1 MQTYSA
7 TETQLMRRNGDI
19 EHVRRSRRKR
29 APGHSP
35 SPEEQ
40 LSGGEDANAASES
53 SEGAG
58 ADPGKGEAM
67 SAEDA
72 KQGGGIRKS
81 VEKARKSKRE
91 AGEAGTASVKQ
102 KRKRRESEAAADA
115 SLAAAAGSGKKTPK
129 PKRHEKAAH

>member
-1 MQTYSA
+1 
-7 TETQLMRRNGDI
+7 MRRNGDI

-40 LSGGEDANAASES
+40 LKGAEDANAASES

-58 ADPGKGEAM
+58 ADPGKGKAM

-72 KQGGGIRKS
+72 KQGAGSRKS

-91 AGEAGTASVKQ
+91 AGAAGIASMKQ
-102 KRKRRESEAAADA
+102 KWKRMDSEATADA
-115 SLAAAAGSGKKTPK
+115 GLAALTGSGKKTPK
-129 PKRHEKAAH
+129 PRRHEKAAR